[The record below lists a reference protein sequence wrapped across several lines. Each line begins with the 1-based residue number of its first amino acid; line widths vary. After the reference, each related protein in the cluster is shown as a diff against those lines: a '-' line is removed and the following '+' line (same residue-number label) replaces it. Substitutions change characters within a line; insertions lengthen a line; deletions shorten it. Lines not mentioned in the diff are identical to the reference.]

1 MNFSFFKRDA
11 LKELNLKYPQFRT
24 YPFLCSDPIVQLK
37 LEDYFSVESSC
48 REKFFEVF
56 GIKF

>member
-24 YPFLCSDPIVQLK
+24 YPFLRSDPIVQLK
-37 LEDYFSVESSC
+37 LEDYFSVE
-48 REKFFEVF
+48 
-56 GIKF
+56 